1 MAVERHSSKRLSTV
15 DKGLYALFSR
25 HADESAHD
33 RDRQRYRSAGLN
45 TSFEVFIARLYGLG
59 WLAGVTVSLFAFAG
73 STLLPASLARSIFG
87 FFGRGL
93 PIVNQLTVPAVGQ
106 FSLAVVLS
114 LFTGAVVRWLV
125 IRSGGWYL
133 GRLGTARREQI
144 EQTLPG
150 AVRYMRV
157 LASGNSDTRQLLHR
171 VADQEAYGATAEA
184 LQDAL
189 NRAAL
194 AGSLDE
200 GLSLVAR
207 DTPSRDSLAP
217 FLLKLNEHASQGGDS
232 LEGYLQME
240 GRLLSHKQERA
251 HQRATGYLEL
261 IAELFVVVLIFP
273 ALTVLILTVAGVL
286 SPGLGEPVATPL
298 GQFTIRKLVFAGSL
312 AFVLVAGI
320 GGAWAVSALRPT
332 NHATPDYERPTHPIG
347 ILRTAGHNPASAAV
361 VCLVPAAVVLAV
373 LATLGYGPAN
383 IVLLGYAAYSLPV
396 GFVSVRRARIDDAK
410 DREIRD
416 FVHAISGHVSLGRPL
431 PDAVQRVARE
441 VDFGPLQSD
450 VEALAFNLSLTTGT
464 EDGAD
469 VRAAALDRF
478 VGRIGTPLASQ
489 TVGLVVGALEAG
501 SDTENVFETLETE
514 IGRLYHERKTLRSRM
529 VVYSAVGW
537 TTALL
542 VVGIIV
548 AVNLTVLDSFS
559 QLSGVAGSSAQMT
572 LDPTAVDPARDQFR
586 FYLIAQATVLACG
599 WFAGVASR
607 GKYEALLHSGAL
619 VVITYLV
626 FTGLGVA

>member
-1 MAVERHSSKRLSTV
+1 MSVEHRSSRRLGTV

-25 HADESAHD
+25 HADSSSHD
-33 RDRQRYRSAGLN
+33 RDRQRYRATGLT
-45 TSFEVFIARLYGLG
+45 TSFEVFIARLYGFG
-59 WLAGVTVSLFAFAG
+59 WLAGLTVFVFAFAG
-73 STLLPASLARSIFG
+73 TTLLPPSLVESVFD

-93 PIVNQLTVPAVGQ
+93 PIINQLTLPSLGRV
-106 FSLAVVLS
+106 SLAVAVS
-114 LFTGAVVRWLV
+114 LVAAALVRWLV
-125 IRSGGWYL
+125 IRAGGWYL
-133 GRLGTARREQI
+133 GRLAAARREGI
-144 EQTLPG
+144 ERTLPG

-157 LASGNSDTRQLLHR
+157 LASGNSDTRELLAR
-171 VADQEAYGATAEA
+171 VAKQDAYGATADS

-194 AGSLDE
+194 EGSLDE

-207 DTPSRDSLAP
+207 DTPSRDGLAP
-217 FLLKLNEHASQGGDS
+217 FLLKLGEHASQGGDS

-273 ALTVLILTVAGVL
+273 ALMVLILTVAGVL
-286 SPGLGEPVATPL
+286 SPGLGEPVGTPL
-298 GQFTIRKLVFAGSL
+298 GQTTARELIFAGSL
-312 AFVLVAGI
+312 LFVLVAGI

-332 NHATPDYERPTHPIG
+332 DHATPSYERPSHPLSV
-347 ILRTAGHNPASAAV
+347 LRTASQNPASAAV
-361 VCLVPAAVVLAV
+361 VCLVPAAAVLAV
-373 LATLGYGPAN
+373 LGVLGYGVAN
-383 IVLLGYAAYSLPV
+383 MLLLGYAAYSIPV
-396 GFVSVRRARIDDAK
+396 GLVSVRRARIDDAK

-416 FVHAISGHVSLGRPL
+416 FVHAISGHVSLGRPF

-441 VDFGPLQSD
+441 VDLGPLQSD

-464 EDGAD
+464 EDGDD

-529 VVYSAVGW
+529 LVYSAVGW

-548 AVNLTVLDSFS
+548 AVNMTVLDSFS

-572 LDPTAVDPARDQFR
+572 LDPNAVEPARDQFR

>member
-1 MAVERHSSKRLSTV
+1 MAVERRSSGRLGPL

-25 HADESAHD
+25 HADSSAHD
-33 RDRQRYRSAGLN
+33 RDRQRYRSAGLS
-45 TSFEVFIARLYGLG
+45 TSFEVFVARLYGLA
-59 WLAGVTVSLFAFAG
+59 WLVALATGLVTVAAT
-73 STLLPASLARSIFG
+73 TLLPASLSARVFG
-87 FFGRGL
+87 FLGRGL
-93 PIVNQLTVPAVGQ
+93 PIVNE
-106 FSLAVVLS
+106 LS
-114 LFTGAVVRWLV
+114 LPSAGLLSVSVVVGCSAATLSRWLV
-125 IRSGGWYL
+125 IQAGGWYL
-133 GRLGTARREQI
+133 GRLAAARRENI
-144 EQTLPG
+144 ERTLPG

-157 LASGNSDTRQLLHR
+157 LASGTTDTRELLGR
-171 VADQEAYGATAEA
+171 VANQEAYGATAEA

-217 FLLKLNEHASQGGDS
+217 FLLKLNEHASQGSDS

-251 HQRATGYLEL
+251 YQRATGYLEL
-261 IAELFVVVLIFP
+261 VAELFVVVLIFP
-273 ALTVLILTVAGVL
+273 ALTVLILTIAGVL
-286 SPGLGEPVATPL
+286 SPGLGEQIPTPL
-298 GQFTIRKLVFAGSL
+298 GSVTIRTLAFAGSL
-312 AFVLVAGI
+312 AFVLAAGL
-320 GGAWAVSALRPT
+320 GGAWTVSALRPT
-332 NHATPDYERPTHPIG
+332 DRATPDYRRPSG
-347 ILRTAGHNPASAAV
+347 LRALLGSVAENPASAAAV
-361 VCLVPAAVVLAV
+361 FAVPAALVVALLVA
-373 LATLGYGPAN
+373 LGYGPAN
-383 IVLLGYAAYSLPV
+383 TLLLGYAAYSIPV
-396 GFVSVRRARIDDAK
+396 GVVAVRRARIDDAK

-416 FVHAISGHVSLGRPL
+416 FVHAVSGHVGLGRPF
-431 PDAVQRVARE
+431 PDAVQRVASD
-441 VDFGPLQSD
+441 VDLGPLQPD

-464 EDGAD
+464 DDED

-478 VGRIGTPLASQ
+478 VDRVGTPLASQ
-489 TVGLVVGALEAG
+489 TVGLVVGALESG
-501 SDTENVFETLETE
+501 SDTEDVFETLETE

-529 VVYSAVGW
+529 LVYSAVGW

-572 LDPTAVDPARDQFR
+572 LDPQAVDPARDQFR

-607 GKYEALLHSGAL
+607 GRYEALLHSGTL

-626 FTGLGVA
+626 FAGLGVA

>member
-1 MAVERHSSKRLSTV
+1 MSVDHSSRRLGTV

-25 HADESAHD
+25 HADSPSHD
-33 RDRQRYRSAGLN
+33 RDRQRYRSTGLT

-59 WLAGVTVSLFAFAG
+59 WLAGIAVSVLAFAG
-73 STLLPASLARSIFG
+73 TSVLPPSLIEGIFG

-93 PIVNQLTVPAVGQ
+93 PIINQLSLPSFGQ
-106 FSLAVVLS
+106 ASLA
-114 LFTGAVVRWLV
+114 AVVSLAAGGLARWLV
-125 IRSGGWYL
+125 IRAGGWYL
-133 GRLGTARREQI
+133 SRLAAARRDGI
-144 EQTLPG
+144 ERTLPG

-157 LASGNSDTRQLLHR
+157 LASGNSDTRELLAR
-171 VADQEAYGATAEA
+171 VAEQEAYGATADS

-207 DTPSRDSLAP
+207 DTPSRDGLAP
-217 FLLKLNEHASQGGDS
+217 FLLKLSEHASQGSDS
-232 LEGYLQME
+232 LESYLRME
-240 GRLLSHKQERA
+240 SRLLSHKQERA

-261 IAELFVVVLIFP
+261 LAELFVVVLIFP
-273 ALTVLILTVAGVL
+273 ALMVLILTVAGVL
-286 SPGLGEPVATPL
+286 SPGLSEPVATPF
-298 GQFTIRKLVFAGSL
+298 GRTTVRGVIFAASL
-312 AFVLVAGI
+312 LFVLVAGL

-332 NHATPDYERPTHPIG
+332 DHATPSYERPEG
-347 ILRTAGHNPASAAV
+347 VVAVVRTAGQNPASAAL
-361 VCLVPAAVVLAV
+361 VCLLPAAAVVSV
-373 LATLGYGPAN
+373 LTVLGYGIAN
-383 IVLLGYAAYSLPV
+383 TLLLGYVAYSIPV
-396 GFVSVRRARIDDAK
+396 GVVSVRRARIDDAK

-416 FVHAISGHVSLGRPL
+416 FVHAISGHVSLGRPF

-441 VDFGPLQSD
+441 VDLGPLQSD

-464 EDGAD
+464 ADGDD

-478 VGRIGTPLASQ
+478 VARIGTPLASQ

-529 VVYSAVGW
+529 LVYAAVGW

-559 QLSGVAGSSAQMT
+559 QLSGVAGSSSEMA
-572 LDPTAVDPARDQFR
+572 LDPSAVQPARDRFR
-586 FYLIAQATVLACG
+586 FYLIAQATVMACG

-607 GKYEALLHSGAL
+607 GKYEALLHSGGL
-619 VVITYLV
+619 VAITYLV

>member
-1 MAVERHSSKRLSTV
+1 
-15 DKGLYALFSR
+15 
-25 HADESAHD
+25 
-33 RDRQRYRSAGLN
+33 
-45 TSFEVFIARLYGLG
+45 
-59 WLAGVTVSLFAFAG
+59 
-73 STLLPASLARSIFG
+73 

-93 PIVNQLTVPAVGQ
+93 PIINQLAAPSVGHVP
-106 FSLAVVLS
+106 LAAAAS
-114 LFTGAVVRWLV
+114 LFVGAVARWGV
-125 IRSGGWYL
+125 IRAGGWYL
-133 GRLGTARREQI
+133 GRLAAVRREQI
-144 EQTLPG
+144 ERTLPG

-157 LASGNSDTRQLLHR
+157 LASGNSDTRELLRR
-171 VADQEAYGATAEA
+171 VADQDAYGATAES

-217 FLLKLNEHASQGGDS
+217 FLLKLNEHASQGRDS

-273 ALTVLILTVAGVL
+273 ALAVLILTVAGVI
-286 SPGLGEPVATPL
+286 SPGLGEAVPTPL
-298 GQFTIRKLVFAGSL
+298 GQFTIRELVFAGSI
-312 AFVLVAGI
+312 AFVLFAGI

-332 NHATPDYERPTHPIG
+332 DHATPSYEPPSNPLSIV
-347 ILRTAGHNPASAAV
+347 RTAGQNPASAAIV
-361 VCLVPAAVVLAV
+361 YLFPAAAVLAT
-373 LATLGYGPAN
+373 LATLGYGIAN
-383 IVLLGYAAYSLPV
+383 VLLLGYAAYSIPV
-396 GFVSVRRARIDDAK
+396 GLVSVRRARIDDAK

-416 FVHAISGHVSLGRPL
+416 FVHAISGHVSLGRPF
-431 PDAVQRVARE
+431 PDAVQRVAQE
-441 VDFGPLQSD
+441 IDLGPLQSD

-464 EDGAD
+464 EDGDD
-469 VRAAALDRF
+469 VRAAALNRF
-478 VGRIGTPLASQ
+478 VGRVGTPLASQ

-514 IGRLYHERKTLRSRM
+514 IGRLYHERKSLRSRM
-529 VVYSAVGW
+529 LVYSAVGW

-548 AVNLTVLDSFS
+548 AVNMTVLDSFS
-559 QLSGVAGSSAQMT
+559 QLSGVAGSSTRMT

-607 GKYEALLHSGAL
+607 GKYEALLHSGTL

-626 FTGLGVA
+626 FTGMGVA

>member
-1 MAVERHSSKRLSTV
+1 MSVDHRSPRQLGAV

-25 HADESAHD
+25 HADSSTHD
-33 RDRQRYRSAGLN
+33 RDRQRYRSTGLK
-45 TSFEVFIARLYGLG
+45 TSFDVFIARLYGLG
-59 WLAGVTVSLFAFAG
+59 WLAGIAAAVLVFVVTTA
-73 STLLPASLARSIFG
+73 LPPSLAGRVFE
-87 FFGRGL
+87 FFSRGL
-93 PIVNQLTVPAVGQ
+93 PIINQLRIPSVGSVP
-106 FSLAVVLS
+106 LAVTVS
-114 LFTGAVVRWLV
+114 LFTGAVIRWLV
-125 IRSGGWYL
+125 IRAGGWYL
-133 GRLGTARREQI
+133 GRLGAARRDRI
-144 EQTLPG
+144 ERTLPG

-157 LASGNSDTRQLLHR
+157 LASGNSDTRELLHR
-171 VADQEAYGATAEA
+171 VAGQDAYGATAES

-207 DTPSRDSLAP
+207 DTPSRDGLAP

-286 SPGLGEPVATPL
+286 SPGLGEETTTPL
-298 GQFTIRKLVFAGSL
+298 GQFTIRGLIFAGSL
-312 AFVLVAGI
+312 VFVLVAGI

-332 NHATPDYERPTHPIG
+332 NHATPSYEPPSHPLNIV
-347 ILRTAGHNPASAAV
+347 RTAGQNPASAAV
-361 VCLVPAAVVLAV
+361 VCLLPAALVLLVLA
-373 LATLGYGPAN
+373 ALGYRVAD
-383 IVLLGYAAYSLPV
+383 VLLLGYAAYSIPV
-396 GFVSVRRARIDDAK
+396 GLVSVRRARVDDAK

-416 FVHAISGHVSLGRPL
+416 FVHAISGHVSLGRPF
-431 PDAVQRVARE
+431 PDAVQRVAQE

-464 EDGAD
+464 EDGDD

-478 VGRIGTPLASQ
+478 VDRIGTPLASQ
-489 TVGLVVGALEAG
+489 TVGLVVGALESG
-501 SDTENVFETLETE
+501 SDTESVFETLETE

-529 VVYSAVGW
+529 LVYSAVGW

-548 AVNLTVLDSFS
+548 AVNMTVLDSFS
-559 QLSGVAGSSAQMT
+559 QLSGVADSSAQMT
-572 LDPTAVDPARDQFR
+572 LDPNAVDPARDQYR

-607 GKYEALLHSGAL
+607 GTYEALLHSGAL

-626 FTGLGVA
+626 FAGLGVA

>member
-1 MAVERHSSKRLSTV
+1 MSVDRRSSRRLGTV

-25 HADESAHD
+25 HADESSHD
-33 RDRQRYRSAGLN
+33 RDRQRYRSTGLK

-59 WLAGVTVSLFAFAG
+59 WLAGITAFLLVSAAT
-73 STLLPASLARSIFG
+73 SLLPPSVVGRLFT
-87 FFGRGL
+87 FFSRGL
-93 PIVNQLTVPAVGQ
+93 PIINQLSVPSVGQ
-106 FSLAVVLS
+106 FTLAVSLS
-114 LFTGAVVRWLV
+114 LVAGAAVRWLV
-125 IRSGGWYL
+125 IRTGGWYL
-133 GRLGTARREQI
+133 GRLAAARREQI

-157 LASGNSDTRQLLHR
+157 LASGNTDTRELLHR
-171 VADQEAYGATAEA
+171 VAGQNAYGATAES

-207 DTPSRDSLAP
+207 DTPSRDGLAP
-217 FLLKLNEHASQGGDS
+217 FLLKLNEHASQGSDS

-261 IAELFVVVLIFP
+261 LAELFVVVLIFP

-286 SPGLGEPVATPL
+286 SPGLGEEVATPF
-298 GQFTIRKLVFAGSL
+298 GQYTIRGFVFVGSL
-312 AFVLVAGI
+312 AFVLVAGA

-332 NHATPDYERPTHPIG
+332 NHATPEYDYPAHPIS
-347 ILRTAGHNPASAAV
+347 IVRTAGRNPASAAV
-361 VCLVPAAVVLAV
+361 VCVLPAAVVLAV
-373 LATLGYGPAN
+373 LTVLGYRLAN
-383 IVLLGYAAYSLPV
+383 VFLLSYAAYSIPV
-396 GFVSVRRARIDDAK
+396 GIVSVRRARIDDAK

-416 FVHAISGHVSLGRPL
+416 FVHAISGHVSLGQPF

-441 VDFGPLQSD
+441 VDLGPLQSD

-464 EDGAD
+464 SDGDD

-478 VGRIGTPLASQ
+478 VDRIGTPLASQ

-529 VVYSAVGW
+529 LVYSAIGW

-548 AVNLTVLDSFS
+548 AVNMTVLDSFS
-559 QLSGVAGSSAQMT
+559 QLSGVAGASAQMT

-607 GKYEALLHSGAL
+607 GKYEALLHSGVL
-619 VVITYLV
+619 VVISYLV

>member
-1 MAVERHSSKRLSTV
+1 MAVERRSSRRLGTV

-25 HADESAHD
+25 HADSSAHD
-33 RDRQRYRSAGLN
+33 RDRQRYRSTGLK
-45 TSFEVFIARLYGLG
+45 TSFEVFIARLYGVG
-59 WLAGVTVSLFAFAG
+59 WLAGIAVAIFVFVGIA
-73 STLLPASLARSIFG
+73 LLPRSLSARIFG
-87 FFGRGL
+87 FFSRGL
-93 PIVNQLTVPAVGQ
+93 PVINQLTVPTVGQ
-106 FSLAVVLS
+106 LSLAVALS
-114 LFTGAVVRWLV
+114 LCAGGVVRWLV
-125 IRSGGWYL
+125 IRAGGWYL
-133 GRLGTARREQI
+133 GRLGTARRDRI
-144 EQTLPG
+144 ERTLPG

-157 LASGNSDTRQLLHR
+157 LASGNSDTRELLNR
-171 VADQEAYGATAEA
+171 VAEQDAYGATAES

-286 SPGLGEPVATPL
+286 SPGLGEPVGTPF
-298 GQFTIRKLVFAGSL
+298 GQFSIRALVFAGSL

-332 NHATPDYERPTHPIG
+332 NHATPDYGRPSTLAG
-347 ILRTAGHNPASAAV
+347 VVRTAGQNPASAAV
-361 VCLVPAAVVLAV
+361 VCLVPAAIVLVVLV
-373 LATLGYGPAN
+373 SLGYGLAN
-383 IVLLGYAAYSLPV
+383 VVLLGYAAYSLPV
-396 GFVSVRRARIDDAK
+396 GLVSVRRARIDDAK

-416 FVHAISGHVSLGRPL
+416 FVHAISGHVSLGRPF
-431 PDAVQRVARE
+431 PDAVQRVARD

-464 EDGAD
+464 EGGAD

-529 VVYSAVGW
+529 LVYSAVGW

-548 AVNLTVLDSFS
+548 AVNMTVLDSFS

-607 GKYEALLHSGAL
+607 GTYEALLHSGAL

>member
-1 MAVERHSSKRLSTV
+1 MAVERRSAGRLGPV

-25 HADESAHD
+25 HADNSAHD
-33 RDRQRYRSAGLN
+33 RDRQRYRSTGLS
-45 TSFEVFIARLYGLG
+45 TSFEVFIARLYGLA
-59 WLAGVTVSLFAFAG
+59 WLAGLCAG
-73 STLLPASLARSIFG
+73 LITFGATTLLSSTLSARIFG

-93 PIVNQLTVPAVGQ
+93 PIVNE
-106 FSLAVVLS
+106 LS
-114 LFTGAVVRWLV
+114 LPSAGQLSLSVLTALSTAALLRWVV
-125 IRSGGWYL
+125 IRGGGWYL
-133 GRLGTARREQI
+133 GRLAAARRENI
-144 EQTLPG
+144 ERTLPG

-157 LASGNSDTRQLLHR
+157 LASGTADTRELLSR
-171 VADQEAYGATAEA
+171 VANQDAYGATAES
-184 LQDAL
+184 LRDAL

-207 DTPSRDSLAP
+207 DTPSRDGLAP
-217 FLLKLNEHASQGGDS
+217 FLLKLNEHASQGSDS
-232 LEGYLQME
+232 LEGYLRME
-240 GRLLSHKQERA
+240 GRLLSHKQKRA

-261 IAELFVVVLIFP
+261 ISELFVVVLIFP
-273 ALTVLILTVAGVL
+273 ALTVLILTIAGVL
-286 SPGLGEPVATPL
+286 SPGLGNKIATPA
-298 GQFTIRKLVFAGSL
+298 GQFTVRTLVFAGSL
-312 AFVLVAGI
+312 LFVLAAGL

-332 NHATPDYERPTHPIG
+332 DRASPDYQVPSN
-347 ILRTAGHNPASAAV
+347 LRSVLSSTTDNPASAAV
-361 VCLVPAAVVLAV
+361 VFAVPAALV
-373 LATLGYGPAN
+373 ATLLVALGYGPAN
-383 IVLLGYAAYSLPV
+383 TVLLGYAAYSIPV
-396 GFVSVRRARIDDAK
+396 GVVSVRRARIDDAK

-416 FVHAISGHVSLGRPL
+416 FVHAVSGHVSLGRPF
-431 PDAVQRVARE
+431 PDAVQRVARD
-441 VDFGPLQSD
+441 VDLGPLQPD

-464 EDGAD
+464 DDED

-478 VGRIGTPLASQ
+478 VERVGTPLSSQ
-489 TVGLVVGALEAG
+489 TVGLVVGALESG

-529 VVYSAVGW
+529 LVYSAVGW

-548 AVNLTVLDSFS
+548 AVNMTVLDSFS

-572 LDPTAVDPARDQFR
+572 LDPQAVDPARDQFR

-607 GKYEALLHSGAL
+607 GTYEALLHSGAL

-626 FTGLGVA
+626 FAGLGVA

>member
-1 MAVERHSSKRLSTV
+1 MSVERRSGGRLGPV

-25 HADESAHD
+25 HADSSAHN
-33 RDRQRYRSAGLN
+33 RDRQRYRSTGLS
-45 TSFEVFIARLYGLG
+45 TSFEVFIARLYGIA
-59 WLAGVTVSLFAFAG
+59 WLVGLSAGLVTFGATALLSSSL
-73 STLLPASLARSIFG
+73 SARVFG

-93 PIVNQLTVPAVGQ
+93 PIINELPLPSAGR
-106 FSLAVVLS
+106 FSLSVLAALSIAAVL
-114 LFTGAVVRWLV
+114 RWLV
-125 IRSGGWYL
+125 IRGGGWYL
-133 GRLGTARREQI
+133 GRLAAARRENI
-144 EQTLPG
+144 ERTLPG

-157 LASGNSDTRQLLHR
+157 LASGTADTRELLSR
-171 VADQEAYGATAEA
+171 VANQEAYGATAES
-184 LQDAL
+184 LRDAL

-207 DTPSRDSLAP
+207 DTPSRDGLAP
-217 FLLKLNEHASQGGDS
+217 FLLKLNEHASQGSDS

-261 IAELFVVVLIFP
+261 ISELFVVVLIFP
-273 ALTVLILTVAGVL
+273 ALTVLILTIAGVL
-286 SPGLGEPVATPL
+286 SPGLGNEIATPV
-298 GQFTIRKLVFAGSL
+298 GQFTIRTLVFAGSL
-312 AFVLVAGI
+312 VFVLTAGL

-332 NHATPDYERPTHPIG
+332 DRASPDYRVPSTPQAIF
-347 ILRTAGHNPASAAV
+347 RSATDNPASAAV
-361 VCLVPAAVVLAV
+361 VCAVPAVLVA
-373 LATLGYGPAN
+373 LLLGALGYGPAN
-383 IVLLGYAAYSLPV
+383 TLLLGYAAYSIPV
-396 GFVSVRRARIDDAK
+396 GLVSVRRAQIDDAK

-416 FVHAISGHVSLGRPL
+416 FVHAVSGHVSLGRPF
-431 PDAVQRVARE
+431 PDAVQRVARD
-441 VDFGPLQSD
+441 VNLGPLQPD
-450 VEALAFNLSLTTGT
+450 VEALAFNLNLTTGT
-464 EDGAD
+464 DNED

-478 VGRIGTPLASQ
+478 VERVGTPLSSQ
-489 TVGLVVGALEAG
+489 TVGLVVGALESG

-529 VVYSAVGW
+529 LVYSAVGW

-542 VVGIIV
+542 VVGIII

-572 LDPTAVDPARDQFR
+572 LDPQAVDPPRDKFR

-607 GKYEALLHSGAL
+607 GMYEALLHSGAL

-626 FTGLGVA
+626 FAGVGVA